1 MDVNKPYG
9 FYAWRTRMCACLA
22 SPRHRPFPVVNIMV
36 EPPEAVA
43 LGRPVQSERAR
54 AAARAQHPGAG
65 EALAEQQLQ
74 RALAEQARLLG
85 RLRRLRTVA
94 A

>member
-9 FYAWRTRMCACLA
+9 FYAWHTRLRACLA
-22 SPRHRPFPVVNIMV
+22 PSLHRPFPVINIMV

-54 AAARAQHPGAG
+54 AAAQAQHPGAG

-74 RALAEQARLLG
+74 RALVEQARLLG
-85 RLRRLRTVA
+85 RLRRLRTA
-94 A
+94 TA